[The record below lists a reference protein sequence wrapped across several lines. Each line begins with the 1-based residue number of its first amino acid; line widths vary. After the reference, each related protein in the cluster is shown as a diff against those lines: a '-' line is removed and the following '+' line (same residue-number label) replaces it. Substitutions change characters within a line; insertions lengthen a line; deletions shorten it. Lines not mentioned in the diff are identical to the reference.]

1 MSNESLKP
9 ARDVLFIAYVLRT
22 IWILKK
28 GKDNCPT
35 VHEFA
40 GLAQKAEKAIVQ
52 ERSSKVQMSY
62 LNAVSQWQADRLDP
76 SGFIY
81 QSTRATLQGF
91 TEFLNG
97 LMAGGLKNPPFLE
110 SHVPGMILLDA
121 LYKGKIFREYL
132 EGSATILLVA
142 LELECS
148 EKCHDDI
155 NTAWAHVI
163 SNGIDSSSAITAEEF
178 FQQP

>member
-1 MSNESLKP
+1 MSDQLKP
-9 ARDVLFIAYVLRT
+9 AKDVLFIAYVLRT

-28 GKDNCPT
+28 GRDTCPT
-35 VHEFA
+35 IHEFVE
-40 GLAQKAEKAIVQ
+40 LAKRAEQAIVQ
-52 ERSSKVQMSY
+52 KRSNELQLCY
-62 LNAVSQWQADRLDP
+62 LNAVSQWQSDRLDP
-76 SGFIY
+76 SGLTY
-81 QSTRATLQGF
+81 QSTRGTLQGF

-97 LMAGGLKNPPFLE
+97 LMAGRLETPPFLD

-148 EKCHDDI
+148 ENCHDDI
-155 NTAWAHVI
+155 KTDWAHVI
-163 SNGIDSSSAITAEEF
+163 SNGVDSSSAITAEEF